1 MGGLDVAY
9 SFEPGRMICANA
21 GVLVAEVLHIHERPE
36 GRKFCV
42 IDAAMNDLIRPA
54 MYDAYHEIQALSP
67 RAGEAVTYDVVGPI
81 CETGDTF
88 TRDRALPPL
97 APGDLVAF
105 MSAGAYGAVMSSE
118 YNSRLL
124 VPEVLVKGDRW
135 SVIRPRPTY
144 EDMLNRERTPDWL

>member
-1 MGGLDVAY
+1 
-9 SFEPGRMICANA
+9 
-21 GVLVAEVLHIHERPE
+21 VLFR
-36 GRKFCV
+36 
-42 IDAAMNDLIRPA
+42 
-54 MYDAYHEIQALSP
+54 S
-67 RAGEAVTYDVVGPI
+67 
-81 CETGDTF
+81 
-88 TRDRALPPL
+88 PPL